1 MELWPGTVD
10 APLDRRRLKPI
21 GLRLAGLALLA
32 VTGQLVLNQAVVTIG
47 RGLGKNWTIFTTGF
61 DFHPI
66 WELEIWLVRGLPGP
80 RWYGAGFSNA
90 WPPPHEVLLAPLAF
104 LSYDGAHVASLL
116 LTAALMVFAVVL
128 WSSDRFGLPGP
139 SGRLRVAWP
148 ILLSAPLVAVIWI
161 DQLQAALGL
170 AALSLAIWAQRRDK
184 WWLVGIAASVGMIRV
199 LNAIPILCILLL
211 GGWRRP
217 RQLGIALGAA
227 AAFMAPLLFISY
239 LWDHTFITDYIAGI
253 TAYPFNGPPKAVV
266 HSIGPWGIGVLMLV
280 GCAVG
285 IFLLRKNAG
294 RPLDP
299 GRAAVTMG
307 FTLWLAPL
315 GGLYPAIFA
324 LPALIRLGMRQGFSA
339 VPWIAAAGPW
349 LAILAVSPW
358 LLGPDPGMTLNYV
371 SFIDYGLL
379 LLAYPLLRI
388 PPEVASAIPRISA
401 DRSSI
406 S

>member
-32 VTGQLVLNQAVVTIG
+32 VTGQLVLNQAVATIG

>member
-1 MELWPGTVD
+1 
-10 APLDRRRLKPI
+10 
-21 GLRLAGLALLA
+21 
-32 VTGQLVLNQAVVTIG
+32 
-47 RGLGKNWTIFTTGF
+47 LGKSWTILTFGF

-66 WELEIWLVRGLPGP
+66 WEIDIWFVHGRPGP
-80 RWYGAGFSNA
+80 PWYGPGFSNA
-90 WPPPHEVLLAPLAF
+90 WPPPHEVLLSPLAF
-104 LSYDGAHVASLL
+104 LSYDAAHVVSLL
-116 LTAALMVFAVVL
+116 LTAALVVAAVVL

-139 SGRLRVAWP
+139 NVRLHVAWP
-148 ILLSAPLVAVIWI
+148 ILLSAPLFAVIWI

-170 AALSLAIWAQRRDK
+170 AALSLAIWAQRKDK
-184 WWLVGIAASVGMIRV
+184 WWLVGVAASIGMIRV

-211 GGWRRP
+211 GGWRKP
-217 RQLGIALGAA
+217 RQLGVALGAA
-227 AAFMAPLLFISY
+227 AAFMAPLLVVSY
-239 LWDHTFITDYIAGI
+239 LWDHTFVTDYIAGI

-266 HSIGPWGIGVLMLV
+266 HSIGPWGIGVLMLI

-285 IFLLRKNAG
+285 VFLLRKDAG

-299 GRAAVTMG
+299 GRAALTMG
-307 FTLWLAPL
+307 FTLWLAPV

-358 LLGPDPGMTLNYV
+358 LLGPDPGLTLNFV

-388 PPEVASAIPRISA
+388 PPELESRAAEKSLASSA
-401 DRSSI
+401 A
-406 S
+406 